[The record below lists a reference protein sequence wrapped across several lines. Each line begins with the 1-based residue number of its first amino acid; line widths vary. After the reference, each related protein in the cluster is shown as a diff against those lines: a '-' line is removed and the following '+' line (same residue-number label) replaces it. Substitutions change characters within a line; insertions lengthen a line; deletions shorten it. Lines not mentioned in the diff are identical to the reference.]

1 MRLNLPTLAEIEQE
15 RAGKALT
22 KPSKVARLEKKAE
35 TKAAMSKARAKA
47 EKADKAR
54 LAAIREA
61 CFMRDHGRCRSCN
74 RELELMGV
82 YALKVAHA
90 HHLTYRS
97 QQGSDELSNRCILC
111 PKCHEAEHLGKLEI
125 SGDPNG
131 VLRFTERQGESG
143 KAGRTWTSEVPR

>member
-35 TKAAMSKARAKA
+35 TKAAVSKARAKA

-61 CFMRDHGRCRSCN
+61 CWMRDHGMCRACRTAVS
-74 RELELMGV
+74 LFSGQ
-82 YALKVAHA
+82 ALKTAHC
-90 HHLTYRS
+90 HHLVYRS
-97 QQGSDELSNRCILC
+97 KQGSDELSNRCILC
-111 PKCHEAEHLGKLEI
+111 PRCHEAEHLGKLEI
-125 SGDPNG
+125 SGDPNT